1 LQRLKRDTDSG
12 RSGISAAGIHD
23 AEEHAI
29 APPPKTAGSS
39 SVAAHDSDSQIAAG
53 LLRRRWPLLTGIVI
67 SVVCSALAFYIFGH
81 KATKTE
87 TTQYSFRQLTFSGKV
102 QNAVISPDGK
112 FLAYMLSKPEGLT
125 LHTLSIATG
134 SDVEIVPAG
143 AGCCQE
149 PVFSPSGDYVY
160 FFAEES
166 IKSVPILGGPVR
178 VVFTNA
184 AGSVGFSPDG
194 KRVAFVRADSK
205 TVGTQLIIA
214 GVDGTGET
222 TAFNSA
228 NGAFLSSIAVGRDT
242 FGVPQWSPD
251 GSRIAFIYD
260 FIGEGVTSKIAVLQ
274 VANLK
279 NPPQMIELP
288 GATFGFNWNTQGTG
302 FLISMSGQ
310 DNGSPQLW
318 TVAYPTGEKT
328 RLTDDFVG
336 YQGMSI
342 AANGAIITLHA
353 VPQDSIFV
361 APKDLNNFK
370 NISTTST
377 TGDGKRGLTWTKEGQ
392 LILTRDFGRQGQLW
406 LENADGGDAHSIVQ
420 RNEAAFSDPS
430 VTSSN
435 QVVFSLNY
443 PQSQLLRVNLDGS
456 QLVELTDAK
465 ADFAFPVVAS
475 EGNWVYFLH
484 FGKDLHQ
491 GLMKVSVE
499 GGPMS
504 DVWSGF
510 VFADGLAVSPDTL
523 HLFVVTRGENGDHIP
538 AVLDISKTPP
548 EVARMPPIFSS
559 VQDYRDANFAWA
571 PDGRAITYKFR
582 QGAADN
588 LWSAPLSGGKPT
600 QLTHFTDMN
609 INSQAWSRD
618 GRLAVSRGVSNTDAV
633 LGTPVSEGSAS
644 H

>member
-1 LQRLKRDTDSG
+1 
-12 RSGISAAGIHD
+12 SGISAAGIHD
-23 AEEHAI
+23 AEEHVS
-29 APPPKTAGSS
+29 APSPKTVSS
-39 SVAAHDSDSQIAAG
+39 TAAAAHSSDSQIAAG
-53 LLRRRWPLLTGIVI
+53 LLRRRWPLLAGIII
-67 SVVCSALAFYIFGH
+67 SVVCSSLAFYILGH
-81 KATKTE
+81 KATKAAP
-87 TTQYSFRQLTFSGKV
+87 TQYSFRQLTFNGKV

-112 FLAYMLSKPEGLT
+112 FLAYVLSKPEGLT

-178 VVFTNA
+178 IVFSNA

-205 TVGTQLIIA
+205 TVGTKLIIA

-222 TAFNSA
+222 NAFDSA
-228 NGAFLSSIAVGRDT
+228 NGAFLSSIAVGRDI
-242 FGVPQWSPD
+242 FGMPQWSPD

-279 NPPQMIELP
+279 NPPQLIDLP
-288 GATFGFNWNTQGTG
+288 GATGGFNWNTQGSG
-302 FLISMSGQ
+302 FLVSMSGQ
-310 DNGSPQLW
+310 ENGMPQLW
-318 TVAYPTGEKT
+318 TVAYPSGEKT
-328 RLTDDFVG
+328 KLTDDFVG
-336 YQGMSI
+336 YQGVSV
-342 AANGAIITLHA
+342 AANGVLITLHA
-353 VPQDSIFV
+353 APQDSVFV

-377 TGDGKRGLTWTKEGQ
+377 TGDGKRGLAWTKDGQ

-406 LENADGGDAHSIVQ
+406 LENPDGGNAHSIVQ
-420 RNEAAFSDPS
+420 RNEAAFSDLS
-430 VTSSN
+430 VTSRN
-435 QVVFSLNY
+435 QVVFSLTY

-456 QLVELTDAK
+456 QLIELTDAK
-465 ADFAFPVVAS
+465 ADFAFPVVGS

-504 DVWSGF
+504 EVWSGF
-510 VFADGLAVSPDTL
+510 IFADGLAVSPDTQ
-523 HLFVVTRGENGDHIP
+523 HLFAVTRGENGEHVP

-548 EVARMPPIFSS
+548 EVARMAPIFSD
-559 VQDYRDANFAWA
+559 VQAYRDANFAWT
-571 PDGRAITYKFR
+571 PDGRSITYKFR

-588 LWSAPLSGGKPT
+588 LWSVPIAGGKPT

-609 INSQAWSRD
+609 INSQAWSSD
-618 GRLAVSRGVSNTDAV
+618 GRLAVSRGVPNTDAV
-633 LGTPVSEGSAS
+633 LGTPVSEAIAGSS
-644 H
+644 R